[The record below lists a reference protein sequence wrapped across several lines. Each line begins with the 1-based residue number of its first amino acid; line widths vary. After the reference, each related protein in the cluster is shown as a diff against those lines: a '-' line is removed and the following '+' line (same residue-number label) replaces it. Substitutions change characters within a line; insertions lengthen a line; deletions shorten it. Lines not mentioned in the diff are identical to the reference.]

1 MFHLLWPDW
10 SDFILIYRLS
20 LTEKVWNLPI
30 ICQSSLRLTQQR
42 NKCTLNPKMIYSGLK
57 FVVTRTHSVKD
68 RILRGLILKPSLQL
82 QNNYMYFSGAFAIK
96 WSASTQINWSKKS
109 VYIRKKFMINTTAGR
124 RDVMWKQSIFFQA
137 SVKIKTHL
145 RPQNKTTNNNKHPKK
160 TATVGLVSGR
170 NWGPLKRQSLLCR
183 GSRWVSHWK

>member
-68 RILRGLILKPSLQL
+68 RILRSLILKPSLQL

-96 WSASTQINWSKKS
+96 WSASTQINWSKKC

-124 RDVMWKQSIFFQA
+124 RDVM
-137 SVKIKTHL
+137 
-145 RPQNKTTNNNKHPKK
+145 
-160 TATVGLVSGR
+160 
-170 NWGPLKRQSLLCR
+170 
-183 GSRWVSHWK
+183 

>member
-1 MFHLLWPDW
+1 MFYLLWPDW

-68 RILRGLILKPSLQL
+68 RILRGLIRSKTSLQL
-82 QNNYMYFSGAFAIK
+82 QHNYMYFSRAFAIK
-96 WSASTQINWSKKS
+96 WPASTQINWSKKKR
-109 VYIRKKFMINTTAGR
+109 VHKKKVHDQHHCR
-124 RDVMWKQSIFFQA
+124 
-137 SVKIKTHL
+137 
-145 RPQNKTTNNNKHPKK
+145 
-160 TATVGLVSGR
+160 ATVTSCE
-170 NWGPLKRQSLLCR
+170 NTPLFS
-183 GSRWVSHWK
+183 SFS